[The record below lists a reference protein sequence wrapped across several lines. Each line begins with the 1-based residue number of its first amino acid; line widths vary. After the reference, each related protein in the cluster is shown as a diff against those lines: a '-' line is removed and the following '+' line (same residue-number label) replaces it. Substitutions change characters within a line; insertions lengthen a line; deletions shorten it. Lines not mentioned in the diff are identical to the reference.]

1 MFVTILNICNKGMI
15 TYLKGNLF
23 ESPAQVLVNTVNT
36 VGVMGKGIARTFKQ
50 IYPEMFRE
58 YQILCE
64 SINRDGTRKF
74 NTGNLWLYKTTHKW
88 ILNFPTK
95 EHWRSPSRA
104 EYIEEGLKTLVKIY
118 QEAGISTI
126 AFPPLGCGNGEL
138 NWEKDVKPLMEK
150 YLSKEPIDV
159 FVYFYDAENIGQPE
173 HKNIDNIKKWLRS
186 EPISLPFFEVF
197 EDINEILMKN
207 DFKVPDLVNNR
218 NNYFI
223 FKPIK
228 IPDIYIDESKD
239 AFLILDSRESN
250 QGIGVIDSKL
260 LQAVW
265 NLLRDFGYYSKNLI
279 PEVNDNLNNAIIS
292 LLLHLNYCETVSLIG
307 GNKSSETCSK
317 GVKIT
322 AGYFTIAKP
331 DNGELI
337 FKNAG

>member
-1 MFVTILNICNKGMI
+1 MI

-36 VGVMGKGIARTFKQ
+36 FGVMGKGIARTFKQ

-64 SINRDGTRKF
+64 SINPDGTRKF
-74 NTGNLWLYKTTHKW
+74 DTGNLWLYKTTHKW

-95 EHWRSPSRA
+95 KHWRSPSKA

-126 AFPPLGCGNGEL
+126 AFPPPGCGNGEL

-159 FVYFYDAENIGQPE
+159 FVYFYDEENIGLPE
-173 HKNIDNIKKWLRS
+173 HKDIENIKKWLRS
-186 EPISLPFFEVF
+186 EPISLPFYEVF
-197 EDINEILMKN
+197 DDISEIIMKN
-207 DFKVPDLVNNR
+207 DFKVPDLVNDG

-228 IPDIYIDESKD
+228 IPDLYLDESKD
-239 AFLILDSRESN
+239 AFLILDSRESSKS
-250 QGIGVIDSKL
+250 IGVIDSKL

-265 NLLRDFGYYSKNLI
+265 NLLRDFGYYSNNFI
-279 PEVNDNLNNAIIS
+279 PEVDSNLHNALIS
-292 LLLHLNYCETVSLIG
+292 LLLQLNYCEMVSLVG
-307 GNKSSETCSK
+307 GNKYSETYSI
-317 GVKIT
+317 GAKIT
-322 AGYFTIAKP
+322 AGYFNIAKP
-331 DNGELI
+331 DKGELI
-337 FKNAG
+337 LKNAG